1 MLVPFALSLTAASVG
16 LLAAL
21 LSLGMS
27 SAPGWKELRWFAV
40 TAALAAAFV
49 LANMGTYLDVPTEQV
64 LRCSRIAMFFG
75 GLHTASWIKF
85 AAVQRDTKL
94 SRFDGAVMIVGVVL
108 ALVALVPGAYIE
120 NAVHARR
127 VTWLGVTYRDGI
139 LTGLGNAVLT
149 YHVCALVL
157 VFGRYVRAA
166 FRGESTAWTYAAAL
180 GVTLACAFHDSL
192 AMSGDID
199 GPYVLDVAVLVLVL
213 AATSSLTKRFV
224 ESARALEISTRGLAV
239 AQEELVERERFAAL
253 GELAAVVAHEV
264 RNPLAV
270 VYNALSVL
278 KRAKPGERNFDELL
292 GIAQEEAERIRK
304 IVSNLLEFARPR
316 PAIFAPVDLCEVV
329 RGAVR
334 GAVEAACAGTDDAPA
349 GECAG
354 DECSG
359 DERAKVHVDL
369 ETDTEGLARF
379 VCDEQ
384 LVRQALVHLVTNA
397 LQSPN
402 RKRPVVVSV
411 RHRKEPVSFGP
422 TPLSIGV
429 RLAPSVTIAVIDD
442 GDGIP
447 SDVRDRIF
455 TPFFSTRAS
464 GAGLGLSV
472 VRRTADAH
480 GGEVALETTPGG
492 GATFTLKLPMA
503 TIAKEKSDA
512 ISRDDA

>member
-49 LANMGTYLDVPTEQV
+49 LANMATYLDGSVEQV
-64 LRCSRIAMFFG
+64 LRGTRVAMFFG

-94 SRFDGAVMIVGVVL
+94 SRFDKVVMCIGVALSLL
-108 ALVALVPGAYIE
+108 ALIPGAYVE
-120 NAVHARR
+120 NALHERR

-139 LTGLGNAVLT
+139 LTPLGSVALA
-149 YHVCALVL
+149 YHVGALVL

-166 FRGESTAWTYAAAL
+166 LRGESTAWTYAAAL
-180 GVTLACAFHDSL
+180 GVTLLCSFHDSL

-199 GPYVLDVAVLVLVL
+199 GPYVLDVAVFVLVL
-213 AATSSLTKRFV
+213 MAIGSLTRRFV
-224 ESARALEISTRGLAV
+224 ESARALEISTRDLAV

-316 PAIFAPVDLCEVV
+316 PAVFAPVDLCEVV

-334 GAVEAACAGTDDAPA
+334 GAVEACAAADDALA
-349 GECAG
+349 T
-354 DECSG
+354 
-359 DERAKVHVDL
+359 VDL
-369 ETDTEGLARF
+369 DVDADTDGLARF

-402 RKRPVVVSV
+402 RKRPVTVSV

-422 TPLSIGV
+422 TPIPVSA
-429 RLAPSVTIAVIDD
+429 RLAPSVTISVADD

-503 TIAKEKSDA
+503 KPPKEKSDA
-512 ISRDDA
+512 ISRDNA